1 MVSAS
6 ALHAVLLERTEEGT
20 VVQFRRTR
28 SRGGTEATDLPFDE
42 PGAGAS
48 EFEDESDDVTIE
60 FGDSGGD
67 DIFLGTEF
75 DEMDGGNGGGQP
87 DAWNFRSVLDDVLA
101 ECEERGYEDPEVAFC
116 TSAAD
121 VDEVELRLPAD
132 EGDAPDEE
140 EHTGLPLPAPR
151 KELLNRLD
159 EQYKGAVED
168 ERVGFVPMHRTGDG
182 RQRVL
187 ALIARPGG
195 SVITT
200 VAEMQEQT
208 LARSPRARILDAE
221 VPLYLGLARSALQLP
236 PDTAEKTILVRAGRD
251 DTLVLFMEG
260 NTLRQAEHLPELT
273 VEDPAETICSR
284 VLLLQ
289 DEYGMGDVQH
299 LLLAAEED
307 EEVLADA
314 FMSYF
319 ASSKLRRLRAHLP
332 PEEGESTSS
341 LAATGV
347 ALRLLDDP
355 AFAPSFQPLNLLPSR
370 CKPSPF
376 RLPVGWSVPALLVLL
391 GVTTLGFV
399 WYYVANANA
408 IGERRAELRALEQ
421 EVAQADPQ
429 ALERRIDSLEAA
441 SAQYAQ
447 GLEVIDRLLQGSNK
461 WSRGLVTVTG
471 EMNSI
476 EGLSIAE
483 WAPGGD
489 TEVTVSGR
497 ASSRPRVVQL
507 AHRLG
512 AEIDQLTFTEVREAS
527 LYDFTVQVPLDTT
540 EPEAIRYWRDEQ
552 GRPAEDG
559 AGEEAAM
566 ASSVP
571 ATDASPEA
579 GGGTAGGAA
588 PSEEASAAS
597 GETEDDDVP
606 GGEASSADDGAAIWT
621 IVVGSLSGREAAQT
635 AREQVHTK
643 VADRGYD
650 VTVRRSPENGRY
662 RVGIGAFSS
671 YDDARAAADAMG
683 SLLPEA
689 AWLHRC
695 TALAEGSVRSAE
707 TDPSSGPP
715 APSDAAS
722 GDG

>member
-1 MVSAS
+1 MSSYALGVMVSAS
-6 ALHAVLLERTEEGT
+6 TLHAVLLERTEEGT
-20 VVQFRRTR
+20 VVQFRRSR
-28 SRGGTEATDLPFDE
+28 SRAGTEATDLPFDE
-42 PGAGAS
+42 PGAAS
-48 EFEDESDDVTIE
+48 EGFEDESDDVTIE

-75 DEMDGGNGGGQP
+75 DEMDGGDGNEQP
-87 DAWNFRSVLDDVLA
+87 DAWNFRAALDDLLA

-132 EGDAPDEE
+132 EGDAPGEE

-151 KELLNRLD
+151 KELLSRLD

-208 LARSPRARILDAE
+208 LARSPRAQLLDAE

-236 PDTAEKTILVRAGRD
+236 PDTVEKTILVRAGRD

-260 NTLRQAEHLPELT
+260 NTLRQAEHLPELS

-307 EEVLADA
+307 EEVLSDA

-319 ASSKLRRLRAHLP
+319 ASSKLRLLRTHLP
-332 PEEGESTSS
+332 PEDDEANQS

-355 AFAPSFQPLNLLPSR
+355 AYEPSFQPLNLLPSR

-421 EVAQADPQ
+421 EVAQVDPQ
-429 ALERRIDSLEAA
+429 ALERRIDSLESV

-447 GLEVIDRLLQGSNK
+447 GLEVINRLLQGSNK
-461 WSRGLVTVTG
+461 WSRGLATVTG

-483 WAPGGD
+483 WAPGDD
-489 TEVTVSGR
+489 TDVTVSGR

-512 AEIDQLTFTEVREAS
+512 ADIDQLTFTEVREAS

-540 EPEAIRYWRDEQ
+540 EPEAIRYWRDE
-552 GRPAEDG
+552 GGDEAG
-559 AGEEAAM
+559 A
-566 ASSVP
+566 AS
-571 ATDASPEA
+571 TDAGADSVSVARAVSGEK
-579 GGGTAGGAA
+579 AA
-588 PSEEASAAS
+588 PS
-597 GETEDDDVP
+597 GEDP
-606 GGEASSADDGAAIWT
+606 GTVGEARAAKSTAEEDSVAEVGEAIWT
-621 IVVGSLSGREAAQT
+621 IVVGSLSERDAART
-635 AREQVHTK
+635 ARRRVEEQV
-643 VADRGYD
+643 ADGGYD

-662 RVGIGAFSS
+662 RVGIGVFSS
-671 YDDARAAADAMG
+671 YDDARAAAEDLQ
-683 SLLPEA
+683 SILPAA

-695 TALAEGSVRSAE
+695 TAPAEASVRPAE
-707 TDPSSGPP
+707 NDPSSGP
-715 APSDAAS
+715 APPDSARDEA
-722 GDG
+722 